1 MKKIF
6 LTTGFCC
13 LLYASAVAQVASY
26 KNSIRIGAD
35 IMSRGGTDDFVPVI
49 RYARHVVNDRIVLAG
64 SAGYHKDKNTLYAS
78 DLGYDVSFGAR
89 PRQRFMFDATAS
101 FDLIRSPRHAFR
113 LGGGPSAWFRKD
125 EVATGTTPVYSNGGR
140 LIGIYIVRDRT
151 EEINIGYNLAAEY
164 EYTFG
169 SRVTLGI
176 RANRVDINKVG
187 VSSGAGMNIGY
198 RF

>member
-6 LTTGFCC
+6 PTTGFCL
-13 LLYASAVAQVASY
+13 LLYSFTVAQTVNY

-49 RYARHVVNDRIVLAG
+49 RYGRHLANDRIVLAG
-64 SAGYHKDKNTLYAS
+64 SLGYHKDQNTLFAS
-78 DLGYDVSFGAR
+78 DLGYDASFGAR
-89 PRQRFMFDATAS
+89 PRQRFMFDLTAS
-101 FDLIRSPRHAFR
+101 FDLIRHPRHAFR

-125 EVATGTTPVYSNGGR
+125 EVATGTTPAYSNGGR

-151 EEINIGYNLAAEY
+151 EVGNAGYNLAAEY
-164 EYTFG
+164 EYTF
-169 SRVTLGI
+169 SNRVTLGV

-187 VSSGAGMNIGY
+187 VSSGAGFNIGY